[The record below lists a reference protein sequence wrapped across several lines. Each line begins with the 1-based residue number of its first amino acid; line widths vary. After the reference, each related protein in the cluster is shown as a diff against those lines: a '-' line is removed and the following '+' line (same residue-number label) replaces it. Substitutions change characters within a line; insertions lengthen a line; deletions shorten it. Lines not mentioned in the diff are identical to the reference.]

1 MRQMITTTSANEA
14 TRTEVLE
21 VKLAFI
27 DPKCAILAPITTTF
41 DLKFSIYTGNDPLT
55 SNGERPAHIKRGTTR
70 SHQTG
75 NDPLTSNGE
84 RPLKPSSRQSVL
96 EKTRNRH
103 RSGASWH
110 RRDCPSHS
118 LNCIKVNIAD
128 DSGFGT

>member
-55 SNGERPAHIKRGTTR
+55 SNGERP
-70 SHQTG
+70 
-75 NDPLTSNGE
+75 
-84 RPLKPSSRQSVL
+84 LKPSSRQSVL

-118 LNCIKVNIAD
+118 LNCIKVNIAY

>member
-1 MRQMITTTSANEA
+1 MAPHLGGRTTHSSDRMRQMITTTSANEA

-41 DLKFSIYTGNDPLT
+41 DLKFSIY
-55 SNGERPAHIKRGTTR
+55 
-70 SHQTG
+70 TG